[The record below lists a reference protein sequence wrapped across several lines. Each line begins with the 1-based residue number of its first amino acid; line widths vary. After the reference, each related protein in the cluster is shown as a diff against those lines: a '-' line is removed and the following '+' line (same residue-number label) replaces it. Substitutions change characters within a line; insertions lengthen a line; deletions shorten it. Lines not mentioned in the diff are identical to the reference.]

1 VIQKTSLLVL
11 FFLGIE
17 FVHSQTLILSTAKY
31 DFLGT
36 DVYGQIY
43 MVNDAE
49 LMKHDAQGNFKQK
62 YVNNRLGNIG
72 AIDAT
77 NPLKILVFY
86 RESNALVF
94 LDHNLIEI
102 TGGLDIYEMAGFEAS
117 LACTSS
123 DGGFWLWNP
132 VQQTVNHFTDQRV
145 SDRQT
150 QCLSD
155 WFTGNTVTEILECEQ
170 KLFVVASHKIL
181 LFDYFGTYLNS
192 LALEQVKN
200 LSITNQTLVWLSGNK
215 LLTYHW
221 QSHQTGEMPLPEG
234 KSPKQ
239 AFLVGNKMIL
249 GLESSI
255 EIYDLK

>member
-1 VIQKTSLLVL
+1 VIRNTSLLVL

-17 FVHSQTLILSTAKY
+17 FVHTQPLILSTAKY

-36 DVYGQIY
+36 DVYGQVY
-43 MVNDAE
+43 TVNGAE
-49 LMKHDAQGNFKQK
+49 LMKYDAQGNFKQK
-62 YVNNRLGNIG
+62 YVNNRLGKIG

-86 RESNALVF
+86 RESNAMAF

-132 VQQTVNHFTDQRV
+132 VQQTVNHYTDQRD

-155 WFTGNTVTEILECEQ
+155 WLTDNTVTEILENGQ
-170 KLFVVASHKIL
+170 NLFLVATHKIL
-181 LFDYFGTYLNS
+181 VFDYFGAYLNS
-192 LALEQVKN
+192 LVLDQVKN
-200 LSITNQTLVWLSGNK
+200 LSMTNQTLVWLSGNK

-221 QSHQTGEMPLPEG
+221 QSYQTGEISIPGG

-239 AFLVGNKMIL
+239 AFIVGNKMIL
-249 GLESSI
+249 GLETSI
-255 EIYDLK
+255 EIHNLK